1 MATRVQIPV
10 ALCCIHNFI
19 CAHDSE
25 EGVLPGDDHIP
36 DFGESDDD
44 PGDDIQPQVVAADFG
59 EEMHGRGARWDH
71 IAWHIWEQ
79 YQWTLQKRD
88 IRN

>member
-1 MATRVQIPV
+1 MATQVRIPV

-19 CAHDSE
+19 HAHDSE

-44 PGDDIQPQVVAADFG
+44 PSDNIQPQVVAANFG
-59 EEMHGRGARWDH
+59 EEAHGRGAR
-71 IAWHIWEQ
+71 
-79 YQWTLQKRD
+79 
-88 IRN
+88 